1 MQKHAAPNSWAPPSD
16 GSDGCVDERVNTV
29 TTEFWRRF
37 DSVYFLMWP
46 GWRDQLESNRWHWGK
61 RWGQRLPVVF
71 VQPELP
77 PGERSRLELETR
89 LENVHILSIEAATT
103 NLSDLLAVG
112 LRQAGQLASH
122 MRHHGH
128 GAPLLWFYNPWL
140 TAAYL
145 LSPAVARIYHAT
157 ENYFDFASIDTNML
171 DLIRGSAAASNMVI
185 CCSSGVAQG
194 FQSHAAC
201 REPIVI
207 PNGCEY
213 DRYRHPHSPIGDWP
227 RQIADWV
234 AEDRR
239 LAVFAG
245 NINLRLDFRLM
256 LDTARLMPDLGFVYV
271 GPVDTPHLSAEQQL
285 DWAALLALPNVR
297 VLGRMQPQDLP
308 ALYRRCDV
316 GIIPYREDMPMLV
329 DNGFPL
335 KAFEMAAAGLPVVS
349 SLMRPLLDVPE
360 VVVVAS
366 GAQAFRAALGRNS
379 RRTRSAQAAA
389 AADRVCRAY
398 DYDMLFEQMLAAFEA
413 RFEQRQPPTGGLD
426 ALQHCMGFKRYLD
439 MLARFDEPVSPSSSM
454 PFFVRCWSRVP
465 LPVKRAVPETVRQ
478 RMRDWLT

>member
-1 MQKHAAPNSWAPPSD
+1 METLD
-16 GSDGCVDERVNTV
+16 GTVNTSSA
-29 TTEFWRRF
+29 EFWRRF

-61 RWGQRLPVVF
+61 RWGQRLPVIF
-71 VQPELP
+71 VQPELL
-77 PGERSRLELETR
+77 PGEKSRLEPETR
-89 LENVHILSIEAATT
+89 LENVSILSIESATPNIT
-103 NLSDLLAVG
+103 DLLAVG
-112 LRQAGQLASH
+112 LRQAAQLASH
-122 MRHHGH
+122 MRHYSHR
-128 GAPLLWFYNPWL
+128 APLLWFYNPWL

-145 LSPAVARIYHAT
+145 LSPAAARIYHGT

-171 DLIRGSAAASNMVI
+171 DLIRGSAAASDMVI

-194 FQSHAAC
+194 FLRHSVC
-201 REPIVI
+201 REPTVI

-213 DRYRHPHSPIGDWP
+213 DRYRNPAPPIGDWP
-227 RQIADWV
+227 QQIADWV
-234 AEDRR
+234 SEDRR

-256 LDTARLMPDLGFVYV
+256 LDTARLMPELGFVYV
-271 GPVDTPHLSAEQQL
+271 GPVDMPHLSAEQHL
-285 DWAALLALPNVR
+285 DWVALLALPNVR
-297 VLGRMQPQDLP
+297 ALGRIEPQDLP
-308 ALYRRCDV
+308 ALYRQCDV

-349 SLMRPLLDVPE
+349 TLMRPLLDVAE
-360 VVVVAS
+360 AVVVVS
-366 GAQAFRAALGRNS
+366 GAQAFRDELIRNS
-379 RRTRSAQAAA
+379 RRTRSTEAGA

-398 DYDMLFEQMLAAFEA
+398 DYDVLFEQMLAALET
-413 RFEQRQPPTGGLD
+413 RLDQRTPATGGLD
-426 ALQHCMGFKRYLD
+426 ALRHCVGSNRYLD
-439 MLARFDEPVSPSSSM
+439 MLARFDGSDGEPVLPISTI

-465 LPVKRAVPETVRQ
+465 MPVKRAVPETVRH